1 MNPQS
6 FIAVSCCLLR
16 LALVPIVALSL
27 VAASVATASADPQSS
42 ATRVKY
48 VNRVKYVKKYVKIVG
63 SNIPVPVWVAEGPL
77 PKTTY
82 PVRSYSEDEIR
93 KIPGAQTPAQV
104 LANDPSITIS
114 GRH

>member
-1 MNPQS
+1 MNLKNFTS
-6 FIAVSCCLLR
+6 VSCCFLR
-16 LALVPIVALSL
+16 SALVPIVALSL
-27 VAASVATASADPQSS
+27 LAAVATVSADPQRI
-42 ATRVKY
+42 TY
-48 VNRVKYVKKYVKIVG
+48 TKKYVRIVG

-82 PVRSYSEDEIR
+82 PVRSYSEDEFR
-93 KIPGAQTPAQV
+93 HIPGATTPAQV

>member
-1 MNPQS
+1 MNLKP
-6 FIAVSCCLLR
+6 FISLSCRFLC
-16 LALVPIVALSL
+16 LALVPIIAL
-27 VAASVATASADPQSS
+27 AAVATVSADPQRI
-42 ATRVKY
+42 TY
-48 VNRVKYVKKYVKIVG
+48 TKKYVRIVG

-82 PVRSYSEDEIR
+82 PVRSYDYNEIS
-93 KIPGAQTPAQV
+93 KIPGAYTPAQV

>member
-1 MNPQS
+1 MNLKS
-6 FIAVSCCLLR
+6 FTAVSCCLLR

-27 VAASVATASADPQSS
+27 AAASVATASADSQSS
-42 ATRVKY
+42 ATVKHGKVKY
-48 VNRVKYVKKYVKIVG
+48 TKKYVKIVG

-82 PVRSYSEDEIR
+82 PVRSYSEDEFR
-93 KIPGAQTPAQV
+93 KIPGATTPAQV
-104 LANDPSITIS
+104 LANDPSITIT

>member
-1 MNPQS
+1 MNLRS
-6 FIAVSCCLLR
+6 FISVSCCFLR

-27 VAASVATASADPQSS
+27 VAASVATVSADSQSS
-42 ATRVKY
+42 ATVTRGG
-48 VNRVKYVKKYVKIVG
+48 VKYVKKYVKIVG

-82 PVRSYSEDEIR
+82 PVRSYSEDEFR
-93 KIPGAQTPAQV
+93 KIPGATTPAQV

>member
-1 MNPQS
+1 MNLKH
-6 FIAVSCCLLR
+6 FISISCYFLR
-16 LALVPIVALSL
+16 LALVPIIALA
-27 VAASVATASADPQSS
+27 VSVATVNADPQNS
-42 ATRVKY
+42 TTPRQNKVKY
-48 VNRVKYVKKYVKIVG
+48 TKKYVRIVG

-82 PVRSYSEDEIR
+82 PVRSYSEDEFR
-93 KIPGAQTPAQV
+93 KIPGATTPAQV

>member
-1 MNPQS
+1 MNLKS

-27 VAASVATASADPQSS
+27 VAASVATASADSQSS
-42 ATRVKY
+42 ATRTQGGVKY
-48 VNRVKYVKKYVKIVG
+48 TKKYVKIVG

-82 PVRSYSEDEIR
+82 PVRSYDYNEIS
-93 KIPGAQTPAQV
+93 KIPGAYTPAQV
-104 LANDPSITIS
+104 LANDPSITIT